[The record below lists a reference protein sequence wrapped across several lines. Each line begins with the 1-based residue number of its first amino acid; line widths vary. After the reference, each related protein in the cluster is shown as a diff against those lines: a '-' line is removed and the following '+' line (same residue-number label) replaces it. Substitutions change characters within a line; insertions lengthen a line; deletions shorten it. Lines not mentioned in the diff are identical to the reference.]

1 MLELHVKNKQTKDAE
16 SKTFIQNTTK
26 TEQTN
31 GKLQIKKMV
40 SEQQRFQPNRTVA
53 ERQCEASH
61 WEVFVYVYVCVCVCV
76 CVCVHEVDLDN
87 LNPEAKGKTNN
98 FSVLCTWMQWCV
110 IPLVSKMREGMIAHY
125 SMFTSAR

>member
-53 ERQCEASH
+53 ERQCEASLT
-61 WEVFVYVYVCVCVCV
+61 
-76 CVCVHEVDLDN
+76 VH
-87 LNPEAKGKTNN
+87 
-98 FSVLCTWMQWCV
+98 S
-110 IPLVSKMREGMIAHY
+110 PLKCILQASCGLQ
-125 SMFTSAR
+125 T